1 MRKTRGLLL
10 FAALLAAAACRPH
23 APAVAPGPAA
33 SIRDT
38 DFRNFQYVHQR
49 VTMRLADGAQPEVRR
64 NGIVREEGYY
74 LDSIAYADV
83 TGDGREEAVVTIE
96 ELTGGSAI
104 PHWVF
109 VYGDGERN
117 PQLLWSFET
126 GDRAY
131 GGLKDVYADGGKLVV
146 ELYGRDRLPSEPESL
161 HRDDGTSRG
170 MCCPSL
176 FTRSRYAWNGRAFV
190 LDGAE
195 VLPYEPEGRE

>member
-1 MRKTRGLLL
+1 MRHTRAV
-10 FAALLAAAACRPH
+10 FIAALMTVAACQP
-23 APAVAPGPAA
+23 PAGAPGPAA

-38 DFRNFQYVHQR
+38 DFRNFQHVHGGT
-49 VTMRLADGAQPEVRR
+49 TMRLADGAQPEVRR

-96 ELTGGSAI
+96 EMTGGSAI

-109 VYGDGERN
+109 VYGEGGRR
-117 PQLLWSFET
+117 LWSFET

-131 GGLKDVYADGGKLVV
+131 GGLKDVYADDGKLVV
-146 ELYGRDRLPSEPESL
+146 ELYGRDKLPSEPESL

-170 MCCPSL
+170 LCCPTL

-190 LDGAE
+190 LDGVE
-195 VLPYEPEGRE
+195 ILPYDPEAPD